1 LLLVAACTGRHQA
14 SQQAMAVA
22 MTGAAADASGA
33 AEKVM
38 SLPQLQSLMKKDPEA
53 YEVEFDQQWKHFVS
67 MMEIFK
73 LKPQKPNGSF
83 GEQVMFLAHVSPSF
97 PGKGAALPGELIGAL
112 DEHYEVMHTSMRQTL
127 VQALILLRN
136 RGQFPC
142 IRTLPLY
149 FKLFKL
155 SDKSLRT
162 QIFTHIVR
170 DISQMNVKSKSQKVN
185 KELRDL
191 FFSRLKDGEAE
202 VSRRACAVF
211 VSLYRKNVWRD
222 AHVVNLMSAGLVH
235 PDVKIAAALAHL
247 FLGNKTKG
255 LEGILDESDDESDKE
270 VDDVVKDVVGA
281 KKTARREKRVA
292 RARKAAQKAQTKKK
306 TKEER
311 ATHINFVAID
321 LLHDP
326 QTLAERLLQRVA
338 KGGEPFHFRLLLLHL
353 TGRLV
358 SRHSLLLPNLYPYLL
373 KYMQPQ
379 QKEVTQ
385 VLACLV
391 EASHAQV
398 PPDDLKPVVS
408 HVMKTFVTE
417 VQAPEVIEVGLNGI
431 REVCSRAVNILSE
444 DELADLVGFR
454 KFKHKGV
461 AMAARSLINTYREL
475 DPNLLHRSL
484 RGRQASMALSRGDVQ
499 APEYGTQQIHDAI
512 DGLDLLVAKKRR
524 RKGSAGSDEES
535 GEEDED
541 DEGEAAAGKLP
552 AVTATEGGGAGEAA
566 EAKQL
571 MSEQV
576 LSSEDFKKLRK
587 LRLQRSV
594 ELQLGR
600 KRKAEEMS
608 SSGSESDSDE
618 DSESGSEGER
628 GLQGRLPGA
637 MSATELRATPSR
649 GRTKAQRLA
658 KVHAGRTDFREKLV
672 EKRSKRKGGK
682 TNAEQK
688 RNKPLMMSMQASEV
702 RRKKGQ
708 TARMKVQTMK
718 KHIKTLKKTA
728 NHQKIRRK

>member
-1 LLLVAACTGRHQA
+1 
-14 SQQAMAVA
+14 MAVA
-22 MTGAAADASGA
+22 MAGASSESRD
-33 AEKVM
+33 KVM

-73 LKPQKPNGSF
+73 LKPQKPNSCF

-97 PGKGAALPGELIGAL
+97 PGKGEALPGELIGAL

-136 RGQFPC
+136 RNQFPC
-142 IRTLPLY
+142 MRTLPLY

-162 QIFTHIVR
+162 QIFTHVVR
-170 DISQMNVKSKSQKVN
+170 DISQMNVKSKSHKVN

-191 FFSRLKDGEAE
+191 FFARLKDGEAE

-211 VSLYRKNVWRD
+211 ISLYRKNVWRD

-270 VDDVVKDVVGA
+270 VDDVVKEVVGA

-292 RARKAAQKAQTKKK
+292 RARKAAQKSQTKKK

-326 QTLAERLLQRVA
+326 QTLADRLLQRVS

-373 KYMQPQ
+373 KYLQPQ

-391 EASHAQV
+391 EASHSQV
-398 PPDDLKPVVS
+398 PPDDLKPVVA
-408 HVMKTFVTE
+408 HVMKSFVTE

-461 AMAARSLINTYREL
+461 AMAARSLVNTYREL

-484 RGRQASMALSRGDVQ
+484 RGRQATMALSRGDVQ
-499 APEYGTQQIHDAI
+499 APEYGSQQVNDGI
-512 DGLDLLVAKKRR
+512 DGLDLLVAKRR

-535 GEEDED
+535 DEDEE
-541 DEGEAAAGKLP
+541 EGTKAKRGDEAACG
-552 AVTATEGGGAGEAA
+552 EGSGAD
-566 EAKQL
+566 AKQL

-600 KRKAEEMS
+600 KRKREEIS
-608 SSGSESDSDE
+608 TSGSESGSE
-618 DSESGSEGER
+618 ESESGSEGER

-637 MSATELRATPSR
+637 MSATELKATPSR

-658 KVHAGRTDFREKLV
+658 KVYAGRGDFKEKLQ
-672 EKRSKRKGGK
+672 EKRKQRKGGK

-688 RNKPLMMSMQASEV
+688 RSKPLLMSMQSLEV
-702 RRKKGQ
+702 RKKKGQ
-708 TARMKVQTMK
+708 TAKDKVKNMK

-728 NHQKIRRK
+728 NHQKIRRR